1 MKKCFLIAIIALQ
14 AFSITAQNRHDDVPF
29 LTKSFPSTSIKN
41 VRVET
46 TGGNISVTGDS
57 KADARIEVYVRQN
70 NNKGNDL
77 SKNEI
82 QKRLDED
89 YNLNISVDDGKLT
102 ATAKPKERN
111 MNWKKALSISFR
123 VFTPVN
129 VTTDLQTSGGNID
142 LSNVTGKQRFGTSGG
157 NLRINNVSEDIKGR
171 TSGGNIH
178 VTNCKDEIDLQTS
191 GGNIEAN
198 NCGGNINLETSGGSL
213 KLSDLKGK
221 IKAHTSGGN
230 VGGEAISGELIS
242 HTSGGNIGLKR
253 LSCSLE
259 TSTSGGNIDVSIKEL
274 GKYITINNSGGNID
288 LQMPGNKGVDLK
300 LAANKIKT
308 GTLTNFNGKS
318 DDDEINGTLNGGG
331 IPVSVRAG
339 SGRINLSFN

>member
-1 MKKCFLIAIIALQ
+1 MKRSFFIALIALQ
-14 AFSITAQNRHDDVPF
+14 AFSINAQNKQDNEPF
-29 LTKSFPSTSIKN
+29 ITKSFSNTPIKN
-41 VRVET
+41 VTAET
-46 TGGNISVTGDS
+46 TGGNISVSGDS
-57 KADARIEVYVRQN
+57 KGDTRIEVYVHQN
-70 NNKGNDL
+70 NYKGNDL
-77 SKNEI
+77 SKDEI
-82 QKRLDED
+82 QKRLDAD
-89 YNLNISVDDGKLT
+89 YNLNISADNGTLT

-123 VFTPVN
+123 IFTPVN
-129 VTTDLQTSGGNID
+129 VTTDLQTSGGNIE
-142 LSNVTGKQRFGTSGG
+142 LNNVSGKQRFGTSGG

-171 TSGGNIH
+171 TSGGNIQL
-178 VTNCKDEIDLQTS
+178 TNCKDEIDLQTS
-191 GGNIEAN
+191 GGNIQAS
-198 NCGGNINLETSGGSL
+198 NCTGNIDLETSGGSL

-230 VGGEAISGELIS
+230 VQGESISGELIS
-242 HTSGGNIGLKR
+242 HTSGGNIDMQR

-274 GKYITINNSGGNID
+274 GKYITINNSGGNIA
-288 LQMPGNKGVDLK
+288 LEMPGNKGVDLK
-300 LAANKIKT
+300 LAADKIKT
-308 GTLTNFNGKS
+308 GTLNNFNGKS